1 MGGGS
6 SSRCARSALS
16 IRMVRFQHLAPTR
29 FSYDLAIDKH
39 GATTDDR
46 AYDLAGEL
54 SVQIRTDAAACMKV
68 AGAERPAL
76 LGVHDREVGVRPDP
90 NRALARIQA
99 EQLRRRGGGE
109 MRNALDRQPARVHA
123 PGYEPRHRALNSRR
137 PAPCVPDV
145 V

>member
-6 SSRCARSALS
+6 SSRCSSSALS
-16 IRMVRFQHLAPTR
+16 IRMVRFQQLAPTR
-29 FSYDLAIDKH
+29 FSYDLTIDKH

-46 AYDLAGEL
+46 AHDLAGEL
-54 SVQIRTDAAACMKV
+54 SAQIRTDAAACMKV

-76 LGVHDREVGVRPDP
+76 LGVYDREVGVRPDP

-109 MRNALDRQPARVHA
+109 MRNALERPPARGHA
-123 PGYEPRHRALNSRR
+123 LGHEHRQRGLAS
-137 PAPCVPDV
+137 
-145 V
+145 